1 METEILEC
9 SNCGARNRVGTH
21 SAGLRP
27 ICGRCGT
34 ALNKRDEDSNERP
47 SIHNGRSNLFVTVL
61 LLILFG
67 VACSGI
73 AITPSLLRKD
83 FSQIILEETQKTE
96 AMKKRQ
102 EKDFTDKKAALENE
116 LSAINAMELRRKAME
131 QYNRELEERKAYDK
145 RFAISPREKAQLQ
158 MLNLASDSTKSFHD
172 AIRAVARE
180 ASPQGSDISIQ
191 ESDKG
196 IALHID
202 FDMSSMTSGE
212 SGTQTKH
219 DTKDSLRKEV
229 ISLISRVTN
238 DIFQFSKAIDLS
250 SIHVGCRHHVR
261 TTYPNGTTRDENT
274 ILYKI
279 RIRKDRIPQLTSNP
293 FLDVYS
299 TTQYFEVDEDNFAD
313 IEIHT
318 TRL

>member
-1 METEILEC
+1 L
-9 SNCGARNRVGTH
+9 VG
-21 SAGLRP
+21 
-27 ICGRCGT
+27 
-34 ALNKRDEDSNERP
+34 
-47 SIHNGRSNLFVTVL
+47 
-61 LLILFG
+61 G
-67 VACSGI
+67 VCYGI
-73 AITPSLLRKD
+73 AVTPTLLRKD
-83 FSQIILEETQKTE
+83 FSQLSLEETQRTE
-96 AMKKRQ
+96 AMRRQ
-102 EKDFTDKKAALENE
+102 QEEDLAGRKAALENE
-116 LSAINAMELRRKAME
+116 LAAVNAMELRRKAAE
-131 QYNRELEERKAYDK
+131 QYKQELEGRKSYDK
-145 RFAISPREKAQLQ
+145 RFAISPREKAQLR

-180 ASPQGSDISIQ
+180 ASPQGSDISVR
-191 ESDKG
+191 ESSQG
-196 IALHID
+196 IDLHID

-212 SGTQTKH
+212 YGTRTKH

-238 DIFQFSKAIDLS
+238 DIFQFCRAIDIS

-279 RIRKDRIPQLTSNP
+279 RIRKDSIPQLTSNP

-299 TTQYFEVDEDNFAD
+299 TTKYFEVDEDNFAD

-318 TRL
+318 TRI

>member
-1 METEILEC
+1 METQIVEC
-9 SNCGARNRVGTH
+9 PKCGARNRIGMH
-21 SAGLRP
+21 SVELRP

-34 ALNKRDEDSNERP
+34 ALAQCDQDAYEGP
-47 SIHNGRSNLFVTVL
+47 SIRDGHSSLFVSIL
-61 LLILFG
+61 LLVLVGG
-67 VACSGI
+67 VCYGI
-73 AITPSLLRKD
+73 AVTPTLLRKD
-83 FSQIILEETQKTE
+83 FSQLSLEETQRTE
-96 AMKKRQ
+96 AMRRQ
-102 EKDFTDKKAALENE
+102 QEEDLAGRKAALENE
-116 LSAINAMELRRKAME
+116 LAAVNAMELRRKAAE
-131 QYNRELEERKAYDK
+131 QYKQELEGRKSYDK
-145 RFAISPREKAQLQ
+145 RFAISPREKAQLR

-180 ASPQGSDISIQ
+180 ASPQGSDISVR
-191 ESDKG
+191 ESSQG
-196 IALHID
+196 IDLHID

-212 SGTQTKH
+212 YGTRTKH

-238 DIFQFSKAIDLS
+238 DIFQFCRAIDIS

-279 RIRKDRIPQLTSNP
+279 RIRKDSIPQLTSNP

-299 TTQYFEVDEDNFAD
+299 TTKYFEVDEDNFAD

-318 TRL
+318 TRI